1 MRQHNSDGCTVKR
14 ISLFVRS
21 MRFDADGA
29 DEINPCAVWVP
40 LRCTTV
46 YCLVRGAGGRAPPPA
61 ANMVAGAQGFLQ

>member
-29 DEINPCAVWVP
+29 EINPCAVWVP
-40 LRCTTV
+40 LRCKV
-46 YCLVRGAGGRAPPPA
+46 YCLFGARCRWARATPCSQH
-61 ANMVAGAQGFLQ
+61 AGAQGFLQ